1 MPVSLVC
8 ESQSDVSS
16 AIRNSLS
23 AGLNGNGTHNG
34 LNSPSSDQ
42 NIQHQFVASAKRAL
56 LNHIDYE
63 EVSDFNNS
71 VHDTLKSK
79 YIVLKPPTSSSTSTS
94 PTSTATSTSTVTSLN
109 SNNNGKSMVNG
120 ASTDKSNVTGTFNA
134 FQFLSY
140 SSPSA
145 ISHHMRSQRKRENFP
160 PTVFFFSFSSIWN
173 IGRRTISAMPTNNIV
188 TIVAII
194 FQCASHIL
202 ADDYFFYFF
211 LLHLPRIYFVCVN
224 SFDECLCAENKSMG
238 ASTRHRQGK
247 KIG

>member
-34 LNSPSSDQ
+34 LNSPSSEQ

-71 VHDTLKSK
+71 VQDTLKSK
-79 YIVLKPPTSSSTSTS
+79 YIVLKPPTTTS

-109 SNNNGKSMVNG
+109 SNNSGKSIVNG
-120 ASTDKSNVTGTFNA
+120 VAADKSNGTGNNQCF
-134 FQFLSY
+134 
-140 SSPSA
+140 A
-145 ISHHMRSQRKRENFP
+145 IIN
-160 PTVFFFSFSSIWN
+160 FFFFFITFHVRLRKQNEKKKSSVKYI
-173 IGRRTISAMPTNNIV
+173 RS
-188 TIVAII
+188 
-194 FQCASHIL
+194 S
-202 ADDYFFYFF
+202 
-211 LLHLPRIYFVCVN
+211 
-224 SFDECLCAENKSMG
+224 SSM
-238 ASTRHRQGK
+238 
-247 KIG
+247 

>member
-23 AGLNGNGTHNG
+23 VGLNGNGTHNG

-71 VHDTLKSK
+71 VHDTLKTK
-79 YIVLKPPTSSSTSTS
+79 YIVLKPPTSSSTTTS
-94 PTSTATSTSTVTSLN
+94 PTSTATSTSTSTSLN

-120 ASTDKSNVTGTFNA
+120 ASTDKSNVAGTFNA
-134 FQFLSY
+134 FQFPVNLPSFRYMCDCQKKTFLHRVYFLS
-140 SSPSA
+140 SSIYMGCRAISA
-145 ISHHMRSQRKRENFP
+145 I
-160 PTVFFFSFSSIWN
+160 
-173 IGRRTISAMPTNNIV
+173 RTAHRHTNNIV

-202 ADDYFFYFF
+202 AGDYGE
-211 LLHLPRIYFVCVN
+211 I
-224 SFDECLCAENKSMG
+224 
-238 ASTRHRQGK
+238 
-247 KIG
+247 